1 MTCQDAW
8 SILFCHIHSRWSGK
22 TSINT
27 FSNKSPVEKKKR
39 KNIDPRTWRLPSVQY
54 AYLQL
59 SFFSWFRKDGKAPRK
74 MLFWE
79 IHQSILNCD
88 SSSKINKINYLSW
101 PSRTYCRPIKAQTG
115 LEHLSAFLFT
125 SCLPVN
131 GFETAALELDWLISI

>member
-1 MTCQDAW
+1 MPGCLVHTLLSYTFQMIRKDIHKY
-8 SILFCHIHSRWSGK
+8 ILKQEPSR
-22 TSINT
+22 
-27 FSNKSPVEKKKR
+27 KKKR
-39 KNIDPRTWRLPSVQY
+39 GRTLTQER

-59 SFFSWFRKDGKAPRK
+59 SYFSWFRKDGKAPRK

-115 LEHLSAFLFT
+115 LEHLSAILFT